1 MRLKWEWTIPNALS
15 LFRIVLIPIFA
26 VLYLKSEQQPALL
39 GWSIVTLVISGLT
52 DMFDG
57 LIARACHQITEIG
70 KVLDPIA
77 DKLTQVTVV
86 LCLTIRIPRLWPLFA
101 VCFVK
106 ELLQA
111 IGAALLLF
119 RKQSQVQAARWY
131 GKISTIVFYVTMALY
146 VVFPPAPAK
155 PLLGDW
161 NMPIWL
167 FMALGGLVA
176 LLMLIAFYGYA
187 RVFLKITKDTDD
199 TDKTTLTEGDTTI

>member
-1 MRLKWEWTIPNALS
+1 MGLKWKWTIPNVLS
-15 LFRIVLIPIFA
+15 LFRIVLVPVFA

-39 GWSIVTLVISGLT
+39 GWAIAVLVVSGLT
-52 DMFDG
+52 DMLDG
-57 LIARACHQITEIG
+57 LIARACHQISEIG

-86 LCLTIRIPRLWPLFA
+86 LCLTIRMPRLWPLL
-101 VCFVK
+101 VICFIK

-119 RKQSQVQAARWY
+119 RKRSQVQSARWY

-146 VVFPPAPAK
+146 VVFPPAPQK

-161 NMPIWL
+161 NMPLWL

-176 LLMLIAFYGYA
+176 ILMMIAFYGYA
-187 RVFLKITKDTDD
+187 RVFLTITKDTDD
-199 TDKTTLTEGDTTI
+199 VNETTVKEI

>member
-15 LFRIVLIPIFA
+15 LFRIALIPIFA
-26 VLYLKSEQQPALL
+26 VLYLKSEQQPAFL
-39 GWSIVTLVISGLT
+39 GWAIATLVLSGLT

-57 LIARACHQITEIG
+57 LIARTCNQITEIG
-70 KVLDPIA
+70 KILDPIA

-86 LCLTIRIPRLWPLFA
+86 LCLTIRIPRLWPLLA

-106 ELLQA
+106 ELLQS

-119 RKQSQVQAARWY
+119 RGQSQVQAARWY

-146 VVFPPAPAK
+146 VVFPPAPAT
-155 PLLGDW
+155 PLIGAW
-161 NMPIWL
+161 NMPPWL

-187 RVFLKITKDTDD
+187 RVFLKITKNSDNT
-199 TDKTTLTEGDTTI
+199 TTLTEGDTTL

>member
-1 MRLKWEWTIPNALS
+1 MGLKWEWTIPNALS
-15 LFRIVLIPIFA
+15 LFRIVLVPIFA

-39 GWSIVTLVISGLT
+39 GWAIAVLVLSGLT
-52 DMFDG
+52 DMLDG
-57 LIARACHQITEIG
+57 LIARKCNQISEIG

-86 LCLTIRIPRLWPLFA
+86 LCLTIRMPRLWPLL
-101 VCFVK
+101 VICFIK

-119 RKQSQVQAARWY
+119 RKRSQVQAARWY

-146 VVFPPAPAK
+146 VVFPPAPHK

-176 LLMLIAFYGYA
+176 ILMMIAFYGYA
-187 RVFLKITKDTDD
+187 RVFLTITKDADD
-199 TDKTTLTEGDTTI
+199 VNETTLKEI